1 MLARPELRRDTKD
14 CVDELTLRYRIGL
27 RDPADLPLA
36 DCKHRLVAFD
46 GSTCAFHRSE
56 SEARCD
62 PLLDEP
68 MVLLDDVVQVRR
80 SSTTTASVQFSRP
93 REFGDGTGVRRMA
106 IHIDDAR

>member
-1 MLARPELRRDTKD
+1 MAGKALCSNTEEA
-14 CVDELTLRYRIGL
+14 VDELTLAEDIAL
-27 RDPADLPLA
+27 AQPANLSFP
-36 DCKHRLVAFD
+36 DCVHRFIALYGSGRAF
-46 GSTCAFHRSE
+46 GRPE
-56 SEARCD
+56 SETGDDA
-62 PLLDEP
+62 LLNES